1 MKFKHL
7 QIPPLRWIIV
17 LLPLIGAFF
26 YVPLAFGGVTPE
38 TVMVL
43 DILLAV
49 AAGLWIL
56 LLIYRKRLPSIS
68 PLCLISLLVLV
79 LLGVAYALNPHSFHR
94 ESDWKLIPL
103 FKAIKWLPGSVD
115 RDASV
120 PVLLNL
126 GALLLAGLVMQD
138 AVASSKARWL
148 LFRAI
153 ALSGFVIALIGIIQ
167 KADGQEAML
176 WVTPERSGS
185 VFFAAFRYH
194 ANAASFLNLSWPAAF
209 AVWMRSRTK
218 DPGGI
223 LSSLDFCVLFF
234 VIAAVFVNTSK
245 AGHLLGLVGL
255 VATGWRFRSELKP
268 RNISRA
274 GAVVLGVLLTG
285 MLAVVLLPAIFS
297 SIEKWKGFAADGGS
311 LRGRLEAYE
320 VCLQAIPASGI
331 FGTGAGTFRYFFHQF
346 SAASGGEVSA
356 SFWYHAH
363 QDWLQ
368 GIIEWGYLGFAAW
381 LVLFGGAFL
390 RHGKRVREARE
401 NGHLE
406 ISSSVSLIALTLVLA
421 HSMVDF
427 PLQIPAIQLLVVFY
441 LAVGWVGPTR
451 VGTSGAQKSPPEA
464 G

>member
-1 MKFKHL
+1 MKLKHL
-7 QIPPLRWIIV
+7 QIPPLRWIMV
-17 LLPLIGAFF
+17 LLPILAAFF
-26 YVPLAFGGVTPE
+26 YVPLAFGGVTPG
-38 TVMVL
+38 TMMVM

-49 AAGLWIL
+49 SGVFWLVL
-56 LLIYRKRLPSIS
+56 LAIRKRLPSIS
-68 PLCLISLLVLV
+68 PLCLVGLLVLM
-79 LLGVAYALNPHSFHR
+79 LLGAAYVLNPHSFHR

-115 RDASV
+115 RDASL

-138 AVASSKARWL
+138 GVASAKVRWL
-148 LFRAI
+148 LFRTI
-153 ALSGFVIALIGIIQ
+153 ALSGFVISLIGIIQ

-176 WVTPERSGS
+176 WVSPERSGS

-218 DPGGI
+218 EPGSI

-245 AGHLLGLVGL
+245 AGHLLGIIGI
-255 VATGWRFRSELKP
+255 VATVWRFRSELKP
-268 RNISRA
+268 RNISRS
-274 GAVVLGVLLTG
+274 GVIILGTLLTG

-297 SIEKWKGFAADGGS
+297 SIDKWKGFATDGGS

-320 VCLQAIPASGI
+320 VCLQAISSSGF
-331 FGTGAGTFRYFFHQF
+331 FGCGAGTFRFVFHQF
-346 SAASGGEVSA
+346 SSARGGDLSET
-356 SFWYHAH
+356 FWYHAH

-368 GIIEWGYLGFAAW
+368 GIIEWGFVGFAAW
-381 LVLFGGAFL
+381 VVLFGGAFHRL
-390 RHGKRVREARE
+390 GRRVREAGE
-401 NGHLE
+401 SGHLE
-406 ISSSVSLIALTLVLA
+406 ISASVSLIALGLVLI
-421 HSMVDF
+421 HSLVDF

-441 LAVGWVGPTR
+441 LAVAWVGPPRART
-451 VGTSGAQKSPPEA
+451 TPAQKNPPEA

>member
-1 MKFKHL
+1 MKLKHL

-17 LLPLIGAFF
+17 LLPLLGAFF

-38 TVMVL
+38 TMKVL
-43 DILLAV
+43 DILLV
-49 AAGLWIL
+49 VSGIFWLVL
-56 LLIYRKRLPSIS
+56 LALRKRLPSIS
-68 PLCLISLLVLV
+68 PLCLVSLLVLI
-79 LLGVAYALNPHSFHR
+79 LLGVAYVLNPHSFHR

-103 FKAIKWLPGSVD
+103 YKAIKWLPGSVD
-115 RDASV
+115 RDASL

-126 GALLLAGLVMQD
+126 GALLFAGMVMQD
-138 AVASSKARWL
+138 AVASAKVRWL
-148 LFRAI
+148 LFRTI

-167 KADGQEAML
+167 KADGQESML

-218 DPGGI
+218 DPGSI

-245 AGHLLGLVGL
+245 AGHLLGIIGIL
-255 VATGWRFRSELKP
+255 AMGWRFRSELKP
-268 RNISRA
+268 RNISRS
-274 GAVVLGVLLTG
+274 GVIVLAILLTG
-285 MLAVVLLPAIFS
+285 MLAVILLPAIFS

-320 VCLQAIPASGI
+320 VCLQAISSTGLY
-331 FGTGAGTFRYFFHQF
+331 GSGAGTFRFVFHQF
-346 SAASGGEVSA
+346 SSTKGGDVSA

-368 GIIEWGYLGFAAW
+368 GVIEWGYVGFAAW
-381 LVLFGGAFL
+381 MVLFGGAIL
-390 RHGKRVREARE
+390 RHGKRIREARE

-406 ISSSVSLIALTLVLA
+406 ISSSVSLIALTLVLM

-441 LAVGWVGPTR
+441 LAVGWVGPNR
-451 VGTSGAQKSPPEA
+451 GGASGAQKSPPMA